1 MKFQDETVITMMVE
15 VSDSIF
21 RARGCQKLSE
31 IIALDLSIVF
41 CAAVFFGVLLSPHY
55 NLETADPICNC
66 VCTVFSSVP
75 NDHTAFFRKRI
86 NIRLDTNEYFH
97 TPSPSLHTNKNNS
110 RGACAISESLLT
122 VRRHNNDGRIRFHQL
137 PAPVS
142 IKSISTKATKPPRE
156 RNKDVRYVQMGRDK
170 LPPDKMD
177 WMFQRTILK

>member
-31 IIALDLSIVF
+31 TIALDLNIVF
-41 CAAVFFGVLLSPHY
+41 CAAVFLFF
-55 NLETADPICNC
+55 PICHC
-66 VCTVFSSVP
+66 VCTVYLLSVP
-75 NDHTAFFRKRI
+75 SDHSAFFRKMVNSLNHQYTSGCKRI
-86 NIRLDTNEYFH
+86 IH
-97 TPSPSLHTNKNNS
+97 TPSLTLHTNNRGP
-110 RGACAISESLLT
+110 RGACAVSETLLT

-142 IKSISTKATKPPRE
+142 IKSISTEATKPPRE